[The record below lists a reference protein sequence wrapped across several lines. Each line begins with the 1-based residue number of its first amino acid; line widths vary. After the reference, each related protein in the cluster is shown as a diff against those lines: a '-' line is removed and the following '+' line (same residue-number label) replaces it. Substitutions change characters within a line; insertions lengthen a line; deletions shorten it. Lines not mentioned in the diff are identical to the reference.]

1 MISRTSRRASRR
13 LSRHLICLPLV
24 IGLGG
29 GALSCKHPED
39 HGQKTVPSAST
50 SIEAPAPSEPAPAPT
65 PEVAP
70 RADAADPDSI
80 EDPGPPVP
88 AVEVRRT
95 TLRRLAEDRALG
107 PHEAVLK
114 EHFGDPISFPL
125 AVQAG
130 ALPGGGRALLFQRD
144 GKDHSPFILVHDAA
158 GQSLW
163 TKERPLAGIVPGVTE
178 MVLIPTA
185 KGDVLLS
192 WYDPPTKIVAAR
204 HWDARGSI
212 LVDFPLVHA
221 DTCAALSGVHWPS
234 RGFVVAAATA
244 GAARVQ
250 LLTDAGTLAFAGED
264 GVALPWASRADAPV
278 SIASDAGQAV
288 TFFQAGYAGTA
299 KPGAPPDHLLAARFD
314 AHGKALWA
322 KPLVV
327 GPVPGAAGD
336 RVALTTSSDGNVLVA
351 RLAVVVT
358 PGGSVIGAGARR
370 PTPIDPA
377 RALDAR
383 VRRLHEP

>member
-1 MISRTSRRASRR
+1 MISRSSRAA
-13 LSRHLICLPLV
+13 LRHLVGSTLV
-24 IGLGG
+24 FGLGG

-39 HGQKTVPSAST
+39 HGHRTVPLASASVD
-50 SIEAPAPSEPAPAPT
+50 APAPSEPAPAPP
-65 PEVAP
+65 PEVA
-70 RADAADPDSI
+70 RHADAQEADPV

-88 AVEVRRT
+88 AAEVRRT
-95 TLRRLAEDRALG
+95 TLHRLAEDRALG
-107 PHEAVLK
+107 PHEAALK
-114 EHFGDPISFPL
+114 EHFGNPISFPL
-125 AVQAG
+125 AVQSG

-144 GKDHSPFILVHDAA
+144 GKDHNPFILVHDAA

-163 TKERPLAGIVPGVTE
+163 TKERPLAGIVPGVSE
-178 MVLIPTA
+178 MVLVPTA

-264 GVALPWASRADAPV
+264 GVALPWTSRADAPI
-278 SIASDAGQAV
+278 SIAVDAGKAV
-288 TFFQAGYAGTA
+288 TFFQAGNAGA
-299 KPGAPPDHLLAARFD
+299 ERPGAPPDHLLAARFD
-314 AHGKALWA
+314 ARGKALWA

-336 RVALTTSSDGNVLVA
+336 RVVLTAGNDGNVA
-351 RLAVVVT
+351 IPRLGVTVT
-358 PGGSVIGAGARR
+358 PGGSVISLGGKRR
-370 PTPIDPA
+370 
-377 RALDAR
+377 
-383 VRRLHEP
+383 

>member
-1 MISRTSRRASRR
+1 LISRTSRIAPRR
-13 LSRHLICLPLV
+13 LLCLPLV

-39 HGQKTVPSAST
+39 HGDKAAPSAST

-65 PEVAP
+65 PVIAP
-70 RADAADPDSI
+70 HADAADPGSI

-95 TLRRLAEDRALG
+95 TLRRVAEDRALV
-107 PHEAVLK
+107 PHEAALK
-114 EHFGDPISFPL
+114 EHFGNPISFPL
-125 AVQAG
+125 AVQSG

-144 GKDHSPFILVHDAA
+144 GKDHNPFILVHDAA
-158 GQSLW
+158 GQALW
-163 TKERPLAGIVPGVTE
+163 TKDRPLAGIVPGVTE
-178 MVLIPTA
+178 MVLVPTA

-212 LVDFPLVHA
+212 LVDFPLLHA
-221 DTCAALSGVHWPS
+221 DSCAALSGIHWPS

-264 GVALPWASRADAPV
+264 GVALPWTSRADAPV
-278 SIASDAGQAV
+278 SIAVDAGKGV
-288 TFFQAGYAGTA
+288 TFFQVGQAGSA
-299 KPGAPPDHLLAARFD
+299 KPGAAPDHLLAARFD
-314 AHGKALWA
+314 ARGKALWPT
-322 KPLVV
+322 PLVV
-327 GPVPGAAGD
+327 GPVPGAVGS
-336 RVALTTSSDGNVLVA
+336 RVLLTTGNDGNVLVSS
-351 RLAVVVT
+351 LGVTVT

-370 PTPIDPA
+370 PTLNDSD